1 METQETSRLAE
12 SPSLCQATKV
22 DGRPCQNPAQPG
34 KLTCWSHDEANAEQ
48 RRRNSSAGG
57 RAIMSLVAE
66 RGSAQRA
73 EIAEIK
79 ERLRALAADV
89 LEGKVPAQPA
99 TVAVQA
105 YNALLR
111 AVDLD
116 RKVRE
121 LDEVEARLEALEGRT
136 S

>member
-1 METQETSRLAE
+1 METQETSRLVE
-12 SPSLCQATKV
+12 SPSLCRATKP
-22 DGRPCQNPAQPG
+22 DGERCTKPAQRNCY
-34 KLTCWSHDEANAEQ
+34 CWSHDQANAEQ

-57 RAIMSLVAE
+57 RAVMSFVAE
-66 RGSAQRA
+66 KGSSQRE

-79 ERLRALAADV
+79 ERLRVLAVDV

-99 TVAVQA
+99 AVAVQA

-116 RKVRE
+116 RRVRE
-121 LDEVEARLEALEGRT
+121 LDEVEARLVVLEGRT

>member
-1 METQETSRLAE
+1 METHQINRLTE
-12 SPSLCQATKV
+12 SPSLCRATK
-22 DGRPCQNPAQPG
+22 QNGEACNNLAQANG
-34 KLTCWSHDEANAEQ
+34 LCWSHDEANAEQ

-57 RAIMSLVAE
+57 KAVMDLVAE
-66 RGSAQRA
+66 RVGAQRQ

-79 ERLRALAADV
+79 ERLRSLAVDV
-89 LEGKVPAQPA
+89 LKGAVPAQPA

-121 LDEVEARLEALEGRT
+121 LDEVEARLEALERRP